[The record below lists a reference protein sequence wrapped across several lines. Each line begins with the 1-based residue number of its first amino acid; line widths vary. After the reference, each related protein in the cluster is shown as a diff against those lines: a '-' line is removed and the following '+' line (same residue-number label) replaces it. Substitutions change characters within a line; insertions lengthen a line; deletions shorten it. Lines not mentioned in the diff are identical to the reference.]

1 MSKTFAKLADAGAYQ
16 IETTDKAGKVTVEK
30 LAPEAAPAPKAIA
43 STLGTVV
50 RSHGAVRAACM
61 AFLGMV
67 FCHPTLAGYAG
78 NGGDPTTG
86 KLDKA
91 LKEQVRDAEHAAAAA
106 LVAEGHLKLP
116 AHKNGPEGAL
126 KDWLSTL
133 REDKNYTSV
142 KGTVTKYFAFLG
154 KQPVEDGFIVPL
166 AVQALAV
173 ANYLKETMPQ
183 VEDAGSIASRVG
195 KLFAEYN
202 EENKTDVNMMRAILG
217 QLQQFA
223 QQIQEDL
230 NECAAS
236 ATAHRAAAVVVINKA
251 AAAPAL
257 VAAPTTEPAP
267 F

>member
-1 MSKTFAKLADAGAYQ
+1 MSKTFAKLATAGAYQ

-30 LAPEAAPAPKAIA
+30 LAPEAAPQPKAIA
-43 STLGTVV
+43 ATLGTVV
-50 RSHGAVRAACM
+50 RTHGAVRAACM

-67 FCHPTLAGYAG
+67 FLHPTLAGFAG
-78 NGGDPTTG
+78 KGGDPLTG

-91 LKEQVRDAEHAAAAA
+91 MKEQVRDAEHAVAAA
-106 LVAEGHLKLP
+106 LVTGGHLKLP

-154 KQPVEDGFIVPL
+154 LQPVEDGFIVPL

-183 VEDAGSIASRVG
+183 PEDEGSIASRVG
-195 KLFAEYN
+195 RLFAEYR
-202 EENKTDVNMMRAILG
+202 EENKTDANAMKAILG
-217 QLQQFA
+217 QLEQFA
-223 QQIQEDL
+223 QQIREDL
-230 NECAAS
+230 NECAAV
-236 ATAHRAAAVVVINKA
+236 ATTTRAAAVVTIAKAKA
-251 AAAPAL
+251 AAEAPAL
-257 VAAPTTEPAP
+257 M
-267 F
+267 